1 MGAASDKIVRI
12 NDKEYE
18 RDHLSQAVIKRIEEI
33 EEIQIQIEK
42 LVGSREK
49 LANMIVELVEPPK
62 QEPEQPLEEA
72 QTIEEEIPENERSNP
87 L

>member
-1 MGAASDKIVRI
+1 MGAAIDKIVSI
-12 NDKEYE
+12 NGKEYE
-18 RDHLSQAVIKRIEEI
+18 RDHLSKRVIARIDEI

-42 LVGSREK
+42 LVGSRER
-49 LANMIVELVEPPK
+49 LSNIVANIVDPPAT
-62 QEPEQPLEEA
+62 EPEQPAEEA

>member
-18 RDHLSQAVIKRIEEI
+18 RDHLSQTVIKRIEEI

-49 LANMIVELVEPPK
+49 LASVVVELVDPPK
-62 QEPEQPLEEA
+62 EEPEQP
-72 QTIEEEIPENERSNP
+72 IEEVQTTKEETIKNE
-87 L
+87 